1 MKLLSPV
8 LCPAKVDDRSS
19 TSRHNH
25 YMPVLTAL
33 NLSKDFRN
41 KPLFS
46 DVTFGIDWTDRVG
59 LIGVN
64 GSGKTTLMRI
74 LAGELASDSGEIVIA
89 DGAQIGY
96 LPQQPVFEAHLSV
109 LDALFSKSSAT
120 MQLIHDYEAA
130 CAALEHDHSNDKLL
144 TRMSELS
151 QALDAAGA
159 WELESNAK
167 SILAQLGITDTEQEV
182 GTLSGGQRKRV
193 ALAHALITRPDL
205 LILDEPT
212 NHLDAETIQWLEDY
226 LARYSGALF
235 LVTHDRYF
243 LDRVTNRI
251 VEIDRGTTQTFAGN
265 YSYYL
270 EKKDEQEARRGV
282 EYEKRKQLMKAEL
295 AWLRRGAK
303 ARTTKQKARVDRAE
317 EMLSAPKERPKQE
330 IEISAIGRRLGT
342 KVIEFEKVSKSYDN
356 LLLVKDFTYI
366 VQRGDR
372 LGIIGAN
379 GTGKT
384 TLLDMV
390 VGRAHPDSGN
400 VSLGPT
406 VKIGYYDQEN
416 RRMSEDQRLIDYVKE
431 GGENIPTVDG
441 GTISAS
447 QMAERFLFPG
457 AMQFAPISKL
467 SGGERR
473 RLYLLRLLM
482 ESPNVLLLDEPTND
496 LDIPTLVALEEY
508 LDTFAGCVIVV
519 SHDRYFLDR
528 VVDRIFRFEGDGRI
542 REYPGNYSAFL
553 EIRDREEKERF
564 AAEAE
569 AKKPKI
575 ARVPDVPSVPNPPP
589 TKTRKL
595 SYKEKQEL
603 DKLEAEIEKGEA
615 RKKEIEI
622 ALNASATDYEATSK
636 LIAELTELNG
646 RMDMAVERWGEL
658 SEP

>member
-1 MKLLSPV
+1 
-8 LCPAKVDDRSS
+8 
-19 TSRHNH
+19 
-25 YMPVLTAL
+25 MPVFTAL

-46 DVTFGIDWTDRVG
+46 QVTFGIDWTDRVG

-74 LAGELASDSGEIVIA
+74 LAGEIASDSGEVIVS

-96 LPQQPVFEAHLSV
+96 LPQHPKFDEHLSV
-109 LDALFSKSSAT
+109 LDALFSKSSTT

-130 CAALEHDHSNDKLL
+130 CAAVAHDHDNMKLL
-144 TRMSELS
+144 TRMTELS
-151 QALDAAGA
+151 QQLDAAGA
-159 WELESNAK
+159 WELETNAK
-167 SILAQLGITDTEQEV
+167 SILAQLGITDTEQRIS
-182 GTLSGGQRKRV
+182 TLSGGQRKRV

-226 LARYSGALF
+226 LERYSGALF

-243 LDRVTNRI
+243 LDRVTNMI
-251 VEIDRGTTQTFAGN
+251 VEIDRGTTQTFSGN

-270 EKKDEQEARRGV
+270 EKKADQEARRDA
-282 EYEKRKQLMKAEL
+282 EHQKLKQLMKAEL

-317 EMLSAPKERPKQE
+317 EMLSAPREGPKKE
-330 IEISAIGRRLGT
+330 IEIGAVGRRLGT
-342 KVIEFEKVSKSYDN
+342 KVIEFEKVSKRYGD
-356 LLLVKDFTYI
+356 LVLVKDFTYI
-366 VQRGDR
+366 VQRTDR

-384 TLLDMV
+384 TLLDMI
-390 VGRAHPDSGN
+390 VGRIKPDNGYI
-400 VSLGPT
+400 SLGPT
-406 VKIGYYDQEN
+406 VSIGYYDQEN
-416 RRMSEDQRLIDYVKE
+416 RRMNEDQRLIEYVKE
-431 GGENIPTVDG
+431 AGENLKTADG
-441 GTISAS
+441 STISAS
-447 QMAERFLFPG
+447 QMAERFLFPP

-482 ESPNVLLLDEPTND
+482 EAPNVLLLDEPTND

-508 LDTFAGCVIVV
+508 LDTFTGAVIVV

-528 VVDRIFRFEGDGRI
+528 VVDRVFRFEGEGRI

-553 EIRDREEKERF
+553 EIRDREAR
-564 AAEAE
+564 EAQQ
-569 AKKPKI
+569 ASDTMLKKGKPI
-575 ARVPDVPSVPNPPP
+575 PNSGVVPQSV
-589 TKTRKL
+589 TKSRKL

-603 DKLEAEIEKGEA
+603 ERLEVQIPKDEF
-615 RKKEIEI
+615 RKKEIES
-622 ALNASATDYEATSK
+622 ALNASATDFGTINA
-636 LIAELTELNG
+636 LIQEMTELNK
-646 RMDMAVERWGEL
+646 RLDQAIIRWTEL
-658 SEP
+658 AEV

>member
-1 MKLLSPV
+1 
-8 LCPAKVDDRSS
+8 
-19 TSRHNH
+19 
-25 YMPVLTAL
+25 MPVLTAL

-46 DVTFGIDWTDRVG
+46 AVTFGIDWKDRIG

-74 LAGELASDSGEIVIA
+74 LAGEIASDSGEIIVA

-96 LPQQPVFEAHLSV
+96 LPQHPKFEEKLSV
-109 LDALFSKSSAT
+109 LDALFSKSNKT

-130 CAALEHDHSNDKLL
+130 CTAFAADHSNEKALAQIG
-144 TRMSELS
+144 ELAS
-151 QALDAAGA
+151 QLDAANA
-159 WELESNAK
+159 WELETNAK
-167 SILAQLGITDTEQEV
+167 AILAQLGVTDTAQQV

-243 LDRVTNRI
+243 LDRVTDHI
-251 VEIDRGTTQTFAGN
+251 VEIDRGTTQTFGGN

-270 EKKDEQEARRGV
+270 EKKAEQETRREV
-282 EYEKRKQLMKAEL
+282 EYEKRKQLMKQEL

-317 EMLSAPKERPKQE
+317 EMLSAPREKPKQE
-330 IEISAIGRRLGT
+330 LEISAVGKRLGT
-342 KVIEFEKVSKSYDN
+342 KVIEFEKVSKRYDGLI
-356 LLLVKDFTYI
+356 LLKDFTYI
-366 VQRGDR
+366 LQRGDR
-372 LGIIGAN
+372 LGIIGPN

-390 VGRAHPDSGN
+390 TGRIQPDTGSI
-400 VSLGPT
+400 SLGPT
-406 VKIGYYDQEN
+406 VSIGYYDQEN
-416 RRMSEDQRLIDYVKE
+416 RNLNENQRLIEYVKE
-431 GGENIPTVDG
+431 AGENLKTADG
-441 GTISAS
+441 STISAS
-447 QMAERFLFPG
+447 QMAERFLFPA

-482 ESPNVLLLDEPTND
+482 ASPNVLLLDEPTND

-508 LDTFAGCVIVV
+508 LDNFPGCVIAV

-528 VVDRIFRFEGDGRI
+528 VVDRILRFEGDGRI

-553 EIRDREEKERF
+553 EIREREERERQT
-564 AAEAE
+564 ADSI
-569 AKKPKI
+569 AKKVKPAEKP
-575 ARVPDVPSVPNPPP
+575 AVPAPS
-589 TKTRKL
+589 RKL
-595 SYKEKQEL
+595 TYKEKQEL
-603 DKLEAEIEKGEA
+603 ERLEKEIARDEA
-615 RKKEIEI
+615 RKIAIETAI
-622 ALNASATDYEATSK
+622 NESASDYSSVST
-636 LIAELTELNG
+636 LVAELTTLTTRLDKSLIRWTEL
-646 RMDMAVERWGEL
+646 AEL
-658 SEP
+658 A

>member
-1 MKLLSPV
+1 
-8 LCPAKVDDRSS
+8 
-19 TSRHNH
+19 
-25 YMPVLTAL
+25 MPVLTAL

-46 DVTFGIDWTDRVG
+46 QVTFGIDWRDRIG

-74 LAGELASDSGEIVIA
+74 LAGEIASDSGEIVVA
-89 DGAQIGY
+89 NGAQIGY
-96 LPQQPVFEAHLSV
+96 LPQHPKFDENLSV
-109 LDALFSKSSAT
+109 LDALFSKSNAT

-130 CAALEHDHSNDKLL
+130 CAAVAHDHENMKLL
-144 TRMSELS
+144 TLMTDLS
-151 QALDAAGA
+151 HQLDAAGA

-167 SILAQLGITDTEQEV
+167 SILAQLGITDTEQQIA
-182 GTLSGGQRKRV
+182 TLSGGQRKRV

-226 LARYSGALF
+226 LERYSGALF

-251 VEIDRGTTQTFAGN
+251 VEIDRGTTETFSGN

-270 EKKDEQEARRGV
+270 EKKADQEARRDA
-282 EYEKRKQLMKAEL
+282 EHQKLKQLMKSEL

-303 ARTTKQKARVDRAE
+303 ARSTKQKARVDRAE
-317 EMLSAPKERPKQE
+317 EMLSAPREGPKKE
-330 IEISAIGRRLGT
+330 IEIGAVGRRLGT
-342 KVIEFEKVSKSYDN
+342 KVIEFEKVSKRYDD
-356 LLLVKDFTYI
+356 LVLVEDFTYI
-366 VQRGDR
+366 VQRTDR

-384 TLLDMV
+384 TLLDMI
-390 VGRAHPDSGN
+390 VGRIKPDSGSI
-400 VSLGPT
+400 SLGPT
-406 VKIGYYDQEN
+406 VSIGYYDQEN
-416 RRMSEDQRLIDYVKE
+416 RRMNEDQRLIEYVKE
-431 GGENIPTVDG
+431 AGENLKTADG
-441 GTISAS
+441 STISAS
-447 QMAERFLFPG
+447 QMAERFLFPP

-482 ESPNVLLLDEPTND
+482 EAPNVLLLDEPTND

-508 LDTFAGCVIVV
+508 LDTFAGSVIAV

-528 VVDRIFRFEGDGRI
+528 VVDRVFRFEGDGRI

-553 EIRDREEKERF
+553 EIRDREAR
-564 AAEAE
+564 EAQQVSN
-569 AKKPKI
+569 ALMKKG
-575 ARVPDVPSVPNPPP
+575 RDMPNPAIVSQ
-589 TKTRKL
+589 TVTRSRKL

-603 DKLEAEIEKGEA
+603 ERLEAQIPKDEL
-615 RKKEIEI
+615 RKKEIES
-622 ALNASATDYEATSK
+622 ALSTSAADYETINA
-636 LIAELTELNG
+636 LIAEMTELSG
-646 RMDMAVERWGEL
+646 RLDQALIRWTEL
-658 SEP
+658 AES

>member
-1 MKLLSPV
+1 
-8 LCPAKVDDRSS
+8 
-19 TSRHNH
+19 
-25 YMPVLTAL
+25 MPVLTAL

-46 DVTFGIDWTDRVG
+46 QVTFGIDWRDRVG

-74 LAGELASDSGEIVIA
+74 LAGEIASDSGEIVVA

-96 LPQQPVFEAHLSV
+96 LPQHPKFDEDLSV

-130 CAALEHDHSNDKLL
+130 CAAVAHDHDNMKLL
-144 TRMSELS
+144 TRMTELS
-151 QALDAAGA
+151 QQLDAAGA

-167 SILAQLGITDTEQEV
+167 SILAQLGIADTEQQI

-226 LARYSGALF
+226 LERYSGALF

-251 VEIDRGTTQTFAGN
+251 VEIDGGTTQTFSGN

-270 EKKDEQEARRGV
+270 EKKADQEARRDA
-282 EYEKRKQLMKAEL
+282 EHQKLKQLMKSEL

-303 ARTTKQKARVDRAE
+303 ARSTKQKARVDRAE
-317 EMLSAPKERPKQE
+317 EMLSAPREGPKKE
-330 IEISAIGRRLGT
+330 IEIGAVGRRLGT
-342 KVIEFEKVSKSYDN
+342 KVIEFEKVSKRYDE
-356 LLLVKDFTYI
+356 LVLVKDFTYI
-366 VQRGDR
+366 VQRTDR

-384 TLLDMV
+384 TLLDMI
-390 VGRAHPDSGN
+390 VGRIKPDTGSI
-400 VSLGPT
+400 SLGPT
-406 VKIGYYDQEN
+406 VSIGYYDQEN
-416 RRMSEDQRLIDYVKE
+416 RRMNEDQRLIEYVRE
-431 GGENIPTVDG
+431 AGENLKTADG
-441 GTISAS
+441 STISAS
-447 QMAERFLFPG
+447 QMAERFLFPP

-482 ESPNVLLLDEPTND
+482 EAPNVLLLDEPTND

-508 LDTFAGCVIVV
+508 LDTFTGAVIVV

-528 VVDRIFRFEGDGRI
+528 VVDRVFRFEGEGRI
-542 REYPGNYSAFL
+542 REYPGNYSAFM
-553 EIRDREEKERF
+553 EIRDREAR
-564 AAEAE
+564 EALQLSN
-569 AKKPKI
+569 AVINKGKAI
-575 ARVPDVPSVPNPPP
+575 PNPASVSQPA
-589 TKTRKL
+589 TKSRKL

-603 DKLEAEIEKGEA
+603 ERLEVQIPKDEL
-615 RKKEIEI
+615 RKKEIES
-622 ALNASATDYEATSK
+622 ALSTSATDFETINA
-636 LIAELTELNG
+636 LIAEMTELNG
-646 RMDMAVERWGEL
+646 RLDQALIRWTEL
-658 SEP
+658 AEL

>member
-1 MKLLSPV
+1 
-8 LCPAKVDDRSS
+8 
-19 TSRHNH
+19 
-25 YMPVLTAL
+25 MPVLTAL

-46 DVTFGIDWTDRVG
+46 QVTFGIDWRDRIG

-74 LAGELASDSGEIVIA
+74 LAGEIASDSGEIVVA
-89 DGAQIGY
+89 NGAQIGY
-96 LPQQPVFEAHLSV
+96 LPQHPKFDENLSV
-109 LDALFSKSSAT
+109 LDALFSKSNAT

-130 CAALEHDHSNDKLL
+130 CAAVAHDHENMKLL
-144 TRMSELS
+144 TLMTDLS
-151 QALDAAGA
+151 HQLDAAGA

-167 SILAQLGITDTEQEV
+167 SILAQLGITDTEQQIA
-182 GTLSGGQRKRV
+182 TLSGGQRKRV

-226 LARYSGALF
+226 LERYSGALF
-235 LVTHDRYF
+235 LVTHNRYF

-251 VEIDRGTTQTFAGN
+251 VEIDRGTTETFSGN

-270 EKKDEQEARRGV
+270 EKKADQEARRDA
-282 EYEKRKQLMKAEL
+282 EHQKLKQLMKSEL

-303 ARTTKQKARVDRAE
+303 ARSTKQKARVDRAE
-317 EMLSAPKERPKQE
+317 EMLSAPREGPKKE
-330 IEISAIGRRLGT
+330 IEIGAVGRRLGT
-342 KVIEFEKVSKSYDN
+342 KVIEFEKVSKRYDD
-356 LLLVKDFTYI
+356 LVLVEDFTYI
-366 VQRGDR
+366 VQRTDR

-384 TLLDMV
+384 TLLDMI
-390 VGRAHPDSGN
+390 VGRIKPDSGSI
-400 VSLGPT
+400 SLGPT
-406 VKIGYYDQEN
+406 VSIGYYDQEN
-416 RRMSEDQRLIDYVKE
+416 RRMNEDQRLIEYVKE
-431 GGENIPTVDG
+431 AGENLKTADG
-441 GTISAS
+441 STISAS
-447 QMAERFLFPG
+447 QMAERFLFPP

-482 ESPNVLLLDEPTND
+482 EAPNVLLLDEPTND

-508 LDTFAGCVIVV
+508 LDTFAGSVIAV

-528 VVDRIFRFEGDGRI
+528 VVDRVFRFEGDGRI

-553 EIRDREEKERF
+553 EIRDREAR
-564 AAEAE
+564 EAQQVSN
-569 AKKPKI
+569 ALMKKG
-575 ARVPDVPSVPNPPP
+575 RDMPNPAIVSQ
-589 TKTRKL
+589 TVTRSRKL

-603 DKLEAEIEKGEA
+603 ERLEAQIPKDEL
-615 RKKEIEI
+615 RKKEIES
-622 ALNASATDYEATSK
+622 ALSTSAADYETINA
-636 LIAELTELNG
+636 LIAEMTELSG
-646 RMDMAVERWGEL
+646 RLDQALIRWTEL
-658 SEP
+658 AES